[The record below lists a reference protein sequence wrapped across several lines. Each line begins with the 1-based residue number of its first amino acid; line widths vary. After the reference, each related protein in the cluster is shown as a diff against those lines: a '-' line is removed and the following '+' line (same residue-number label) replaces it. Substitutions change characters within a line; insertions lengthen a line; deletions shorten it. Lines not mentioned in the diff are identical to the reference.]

1 MSHKIYKIAQI
12 SDLHCGD
19 FRFDKKLMREAIKE
33 INQENPNLLVVA
45 GDLTMDGYK
54 EQFEEA
60 KYYINKIKCA
70 QKIVIAGN
78 HDCRNVGYIHFEKI
92 FGQRY
97 CDLELDFGVS
107 PEKVRQEKIRLVAVD
122 SNKPDLNDGEVGRE
136 RYKFISEGFRNK
148 TNFNVFILHHHLVSI
163 PGTGRERNIVW
174 DAGDVLE
181 ELSKAKVD
189 LVLNGHKHVP
199 YVWKI
204 DGMHIVTSGTVG
216 TRRTRGIAEPSYN
229 VIEISE
235 KKIKIKIKTP
245 GIKSLV
251 RTIEVKR

>member
-1 MSHKIYKIAQI
+1 MGNKIYKIAQI

-19 FRFDKKLMREAIKE
+19 FRFDKKLLLGAVKE
-33 INQENPNLLVVA
+33 INRENPDLLVVA
-45 GDLTMDGYK
+45 GDLTCDGYK

-60 KYYINKIKCA
+60 KYYIDRIKSK
-70 QKIVIAGN
+70 QRIVIAGN

-97 CDLELDFGVS
+97 SDLELGFDIS
-107 PEKVRQEKIRLVAVD
+107 LSDKAQEKIRLVAVD

-136 RYKFISEGFRNK
+136 KYKFISEGFKNK
-148 TNFNVFILHHHLVSI
+148 EYFNVFILHHHLVSI

-199 YVWKI
+199 YVWKVN
-204 DGMHIVTSGTVG
+204 GMHIVTSGTVG
-216 TRRTRGIAEPSYN
+216 TRRTRGISEPSYN
-229 VIEISE
+229 IIEISE
-235 KKIKIKIKTP
+235 GEIKIKIKTP
-245 GIKSLV
+245 GKVVDIINI
-251 RTIEVKR
+251 RR

>member
-1 MSHKIYKIAQI
+1 MKKIYKIAQI

-19 FRFDKKLMREAIKE
+19 FRFDKKLILEAIKE
-33 INQENPNLLVVA
+33 INKENPDLLIVA
-45 GDLTMDGYK
+45 GDLTYDGYK

-60 KYYINKIKCA
+60 KKYIDKIKCQ

-92 FGQRY
+92 FGKRY
-97 CDLELDFGVS
+97 SDMELDFCIPCGD
-107 PEKVRQEKIRLVAVD
+107 KIQEKIKIVAVD

-136 RYKFISEGFRNK
+136 RYQFIENGFSK
-148 TNFNVFILHHHLVSI
+148 KEHFNVFVLHHHLVSI

-181 ELSKAKVD
+181 ELSKAKAD

-199 YVWKI
+199 YVWQI
-204 DGMHIVTSGTVG
+204 NGMHIVTSGTAG
-216 TRRTRGIAEPSYN
+216 TWRTRGLSEPSYN
-229 VIEISE
+229 IINISE
-235 KKIKIKIKTP
+235 KEIDVKIKTP
-245 GIKSLV
+245 EKNITNILKIK
-251 RTIEVKR
+251 R

>member
-1 MSHKIYKIAQI
+1 MRQNAYKIAQI

-19 FRFDKKLMREAIKE
+19 FRFDKKLLTKAIKE
-33 INQENPNLLVVA
+33 INYENPDLLVVA
-45 GDLTMDGYK
+45 GDLTIDGYR

-60 KYYINKIKCA
+60 KYYIDKMLCQ
-70 QKIVIAGN
+70 QKIIIAGN
-78 HDCRNVGYIHFEKI
+78 HDCRNVGYIYFEKI

-97 CDLELDFGVS
+97 SDMELDFDVS
-107 PEKVRQEKIRLVAVD
+107 RKGKTQEKIRLVAVD

-136 RYKFISEGFRNK
+136 KYKFISEGFKRK
-148 TNFNVFILHHHLVSI
+148 DYFNVFILHHHLVSV

-199 YVWKI
+199 YVWNMN
-204 DGMHIVTSGTVG
+204 GMQIITSGTVG
-216 TRRTRGIAEPSYN
+216 TRRTRGLAEPSYN
-229 VIEISE
+229 IIEISE
-235 KKIKIKIKTP
+235 EEIKIKIKTP
-245 GIKSLV
+245 GKIADLINIK
-251 RTIEVKR
+251 R